1 MIQTKLIAK
10 GSRVASAALV
20 LPLVSL
26 LGACTTP
33 DVRVEFANDPL
44 ILRGMWIAKDDA
56 GAFVAD
62 FDLQAT
68 YIDSKHYMVSGSVTF
83 VGEEPVAI
91 AGEVRGHR
99 IKYLS
104 PQTALITSDD
114 LFYATTA
121 SEPPRYLYAS
131 AYRPR
136 NSEGTLRISYEGEVQ
151 PLNIDDP
158 DEFASC
164 PSTEC
169 FSITLERSA
178 AVP

>member
-1 MIQTKLIAK
+1 MLKNKLTTG
-10 GSRVASAALV
+10 GSRVALAALA
-20 LPLVSL
+20 LL
-26 LGACTTP
+26 LGACTNP
-33 DVRVEFANDPL
+33 DVKVDFANDPL
-44 ILRGMWIAKDDA
+44 VLRGAWVAKDAA
-56 GAFVAD
+56 GALVAN

-68 YIDSKHYMVSGSVTF
+68 YVDSEHYMVSGSVTF
-83 VGEEPVAI
+83 VGEEPVTI
-91 AGEVRGHR
+91 DGEVHGHR
-99 IKYLS
+99 INYLS

-131 AYRPR
+131 AYRSR

-164 PSTEC
+164 PPSKC
-169 FSITLERSA
+169 FSITLERSTPA
-178 AVP
+178 P